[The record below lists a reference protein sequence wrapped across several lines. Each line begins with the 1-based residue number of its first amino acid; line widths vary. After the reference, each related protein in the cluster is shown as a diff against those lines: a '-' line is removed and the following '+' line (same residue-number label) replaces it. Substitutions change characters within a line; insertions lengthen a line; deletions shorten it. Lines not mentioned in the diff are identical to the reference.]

1 MQAAGIT
8 KPVLSIVYGIGGR
21 DLSTEDG
28 KNIFGM
34 AQEGRSLGESS
45 VMYGVKA

>member
-1 MQAAGIT
+1 MS
-8 KPVLSIVYGIGGR
+8 VVYGIGGW

-34 AQEGRSLGESS
+34 AKEGRAFGVSS
-45 VMYGVKA
+45 VTFVVMV